1 MKARVIETGEIVE
14 VKRLYP
20 TIYSRLDKNNKIAEE
35 YYDDEIELIDKP
47 KKVSI
52 NKVCEWLIENMY
64 DYYDGDIEF
73 AIASGF
79 VKRDEF
85 IENFIKAMEK

>member
-20 TIYSRLDKNNKIAEE
+20 TVYSRLDKNGKIAEE

-52 NKVCEWLIENMY
+52 DKVCEWLIENMH
-64 DYYDGDIEF
+64 DYFDGNSEF
-73 AIASGF
+73 AVAIDFITCDKF
-79 VKRDEF
+79 VEKF
-85 IENFIKAMEK
+85 KKAMEE

>member
-20 TIYSRLDKNNKIAEE
+20 TIYSRLDENHRIAEE
-35 YYDDEIELIDKP
+35 YCDDEIELIDKP
-47 KKVSI
+47 KMVSI
-52 NKVCEWLIENMY
+52 QKVCEWLIENM
-64 DYYDGDIEF
+64 DNYYDGDSEF

-79 VKRDEF
+79 IKRDEF

>member
-20 TIYSRLDKNNKIAEE
+20 TVYSRLDKNNKIAEE

-52 NKVCEWLIENMY
+52 NKVCEWLIENMH
-64 DYYDGDIEF
+64 DYFNGDSEF
-73 AIASGF
+73 AVTNDFITC
-79 VKRDEF
+79 DEF
-85 IENFIKAMEK
+85 IENFKKAMEE

>member
-1 MKARVIETGEIVE
+1 MKARVIETGEIVD

-47 KKVSI
+47 KMVSI
-52 NKVCEWLIENMY
+52 EKVCQVLNKMLVEVTYFDMY
-64 DYYDGDIEF
+64 SIAEHYD
-73 AIASGF
+73 
-79 VKRDEF
+79 KYEF
-85 IENFIKAMEK
+85 IEDFKKSMEE